1 MYECV
6 SATAYVCACA
16 NRQACG
22 AQGTTSG
29 GCFFFFFFCHVG
41 PRDGTQGA
49 GVVAGV
55 FIHGAIL
62 LALILLYCINDLL
75 KSQGNAQDKG
85 SL

>member
-1 MYECV
+1 MCV
-6 SATAYVCACA
+6 HVPTGKHVELRGQLLGVVS
-16 NRQACG
+16 
-22 AQGTTSG
+22 
-29 GCFFFFFFCHVG
+29 FFFFFFCHVG

>member
-1 MYECV
+1 MW
-6 SATAYVCACA
+6 S
-16 NRQACG
+16 
-22 AQGTTSG
+22 SG
-29 GCFFFFFFCHVG
+29 DNFWGLFLFFFFCHVG